1 MVNIEYFLSSSQVD
15 LVSFVQINPENY
27 QRKPPLP
34 EVVPE
39 AHTDSSVHL
48 TTFALLFC
56 CIELLNPRL
65 IFAGSCVGSSVS
77 QTISDAREGT
87 ADEPAVESP
96 RTRKWKTTSA
106 GNSGR

>member
-1 MVNIEYFLSSSQVD
+1 MSSTRVD

-27 QRKPPLP
+27 ESRPPLP

-48 TTFALLFC
+48 TTFTLLFC

-77 QTISDAREGT
+77 RTISDAREGT
-87 ADEPAVESP
+87 ANEPAVESP